1 MCVLNAER
9 NTYSS
14 SIKPKLLPHER
25 IPKWETIVMG
35 TVHFQRQLVFFLG
48 NTYNICMWKFSRHII
63 QRAEERGYSREQILQ
78 IVNLEVNALIVKS
91 PIDEE
96 VDLYF
101 GFVDSKY
108 ILVVA
113 DSKTKSLIT
122 ARPMRDKE

>member
-1 MCVLNAER
+1 
-9 NTYSS
+9 
-14 SIKPKLLPHER
+14 
-25 IPKWETIVMG
+25 
-35 TVHFQRQLVFFLG
+35 
-48 NTYNICMWKFSRHII
+48 MWKFSRHII

-122 ARPMRDKE
+122 ARPMRDKEKIVYKKEFENV